1 MYNFSYRNYDLYSNH
16 LAGEIPQ
23 GIGALTLMFRFLLSG
38 PILDIKAFHEAS
50 VDASRNNKGLCGNAI
65 GLVPCVPILATK
77 RVIEKE
83 PESHQKSESGEAQ
96 LGDIFTVWGYDG
108 RILYENII
116 EVTEDFNSNYCIGSG
131 GDGNVYKAVLPIG
144 QVVAVNKL
152 HQSEDSMISNYLKVF
167 ESEIHALSEIRHRNI
182 VKLYG
187 FCSYPKNSFLVYEFV
202 ERGSLKMVLSNKDE
216 VMELDWKKRL
226 NVVKGVANALYASR
240 AFIIYNSLRHFQQ

>member
-1 MYNFSYRNYDLYSNH
+1 MTRLGSKGRLAFGSHVGQTQFPYS
-16 LAGEIPQ
+16 LP
-23 GIGALTLMFRFLLSG
+23 
-38 PILDIKAFHEAS
+38 K
-50 VDASRNNKGLCGNAI
+50 
-65 GLVPCVPILATK
+65 
-77 RVIEKE
+77 
-83 PESHQKSESGEAQ
+83 ESHQKSESGEAQ
-96 LGDIFTVWGYDG
+96 LGDIFTVWGYNG

-152 HQSEDSMISNYLKVF
+152 HQSEDSMISNNLKVF

-187 FCSYPKNSFLVYEFV
+187 FFSYPKNSFLVYEFV

-216 VMELDWKKRL
+216 AMELDWKKRL
-226 NVVKGVANALYASR
+226 NVVKGAANALSYMHHEHSSS
-240 AFIIYNSLRHFQQ
+240 IIHRDISSNNVFLDLDYEADVSDVGTAKL

>member
-1 MYNFSYRNYDLYSNH
+1 MAVNIFYNQL
-16 LAGEIPQ
+16 E
-23 GIGALTLMFRFLLSG
+23 G
-38 PILDIKAFHEAS
+38 PILNIKAFHEAS
-50 VDASRNNKGLCGNAI
+50 VDALRNNKGLCGNAI

-83 PESHQKSESGEAQ
+83 P
-96 LGDIFTVWGYDG
+96 
-108 RILYENII
+108 
-116 EVTEDFNSNYCIGSG
+116 G

-152 HQSEDSMISNYLKVF
+152 HQSEDSMISNNLKVF

-216 VMELDWKKRL
+216 AMELDWKKRL
-226 NVVKGVANALYASR
+226 NVVKGVANALSYMHHEHSPP
-240 AFIIYNSLRHFQQ
+240 IIHRDISSNNVFLDLDYEAHVSDFGTARL